1 MKKAIIAILLAQ
13 LAVIGAMI
21 WRYEEVVRKGI
32 EFRVPCRAYDPRN
45 PWRGRYLRSTV
56 TAGVT
61 VVTNHVIAAPDPGRR
76 ERLGPGYVMVDKHS
90 VTGAPPLLVY
100 KDEEPTLNPP
110 FWFRA
115 KKTYSA
121 KDAGWLIDLPNTL
134 YIPERIADNADK
146 ILSQS
151 VSPGDTNR
159 AIAVFRAWKG
169 DVVITDIE
177 IDGVPIGE
185 LSNHP

>member
-1 MKKAIIAILLAQ
+1 MKKAILAILLAQ
-13 LAVIGAMI
+13 LAVLGAMI

-56 TAGVT
+56 TADVT
-61 VVTNHVIAAPDPGRR
+61 VVTNHVIVAVDPVRYQ
-76 ERLGPGYVMVDKHS
+76 ELGAGYVMVDKHS

-110 FWFRA
+110 FWFAVKRVRSSTA
-115 KKTYSA
+115 ASS
-121 KDAGWLIDLPNTL
+121 WQIDLPNTL
-134 YIPERIADNADK
+134 YIPERIANNADK

-151 VSPGDTNR
+151 LSQGETNR
-159 AIAVFRAWKG
+159 AVAVFRAWKG
-169 DVVITDIE
+169 DVVITGLE
-177 IDGVPIGE
+177 IDGTPIE
-185 LSNHP
+185 KLATP